1 MCVDPITAS
10 AIIGIA
16 TSAAKG
22 VQSVQTA
29 KSAAKFAEFRQA
41 ETTKLATANFAN
53 TVNQLELRRSQEEDA
68 ASDALQTVTRRALR
82 AQGLAV
88 ASAASEG
95 GTGGASVQAL
105 IGDFAQQQLEQQG
118 IIDQNLANTHLQ
130 LNQEIVGATAR
141 ANSDILSGISSPVP
155 LPDYLS
161 AALKITDYSFQL
173 ADSPLFN
180 KDA

>member
-1 MCVDPITAS
+1 MCVAPVAAS

-16 TSAAKG
+16 SSA
-22 VQSVQTA
+22 VQGLQAAQAGRSQ
-29 KSAAKFAEFRQA
+29 AKFAAFKQA
-41 ETTKLATANFAN
+41 ESTKLATASFTN
-53 TVNQLELRRSQEEDA
+53 TVNQLELRRAQEEDA
-68 ASDALQTVTRRALR
+68 ASQALQTVTRRALR

-118 IIDQNLANTHLQ
+118 IIDENLTNTNLQ
-130 LNQEIVGATAR
+130 LNQQVIGATLK
-141 ANSDILSGISSPVP
+141 ANADILSGVVGPVP

-161 AALKITDYSFQL
+161 PALKIADYSFKL
-173 ADSPLFN
+173 AEAFE
-180 KDA
+180 